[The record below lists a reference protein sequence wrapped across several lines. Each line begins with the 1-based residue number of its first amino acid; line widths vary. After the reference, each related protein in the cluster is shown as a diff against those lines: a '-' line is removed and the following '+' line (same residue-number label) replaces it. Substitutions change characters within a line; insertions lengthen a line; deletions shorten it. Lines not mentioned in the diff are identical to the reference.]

1 MEGSG
6 QQLRPTSRVR
16 LCVIAVLSGLIAL
29 AAVGAIVLIVLQIG
43 LGMFPDSG
51 SMMLGILA
59 IPGVVVA
66 AKLTISLMNFYERS
80 TGTTLRSRMPR
91 IDRN

>member
-1 MEGSG
+1 M
-6 QQLRPTSRVR
+6 
-16 LCVIAVLSGLIAL
+16 IAVLSGLIAL